1 VGRKHRG
8 DGALAE
14 TANDFAPLRD
24 VPGETSW
31 FLYGSEGFKQ
41 KQWCKSLS
49 SPSRRRGPSPNE
61 DRRSERVRSEN
72 PRPLPMR
79 R

>member
-1 VGRKHRG
+1 MFLVPERNLWVENTGG
-8 DGALAE
+8 TGALAE

-41 KQWCKSLS
+41 KQ
-49 SPSRRRGPSPNE
+49 
-61 DRRSERVRSEN
+61 
-72 PRPLPMR
+72 
-79 R
+79 